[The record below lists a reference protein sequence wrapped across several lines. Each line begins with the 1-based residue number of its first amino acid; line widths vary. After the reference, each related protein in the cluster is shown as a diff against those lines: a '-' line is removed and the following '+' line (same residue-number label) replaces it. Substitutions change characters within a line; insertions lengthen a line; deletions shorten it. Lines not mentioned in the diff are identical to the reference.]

1 MENNLSSAE
10 DLKTIRKIMEE
21 STRFLSLSGLSGV
34 FLGLFAIG
42 GALIARFLVFNNE
55 IISND
60 NYFNILPVQETEA
73 LKLKMVIIAASVL
86 LLSMVTAIA
95 FSIRKAKR
103 SGVSLWT
110 PVSKR
115 LYASLFL
122 PLLAGGV
129 FALILLF
136 QNHIQ
141 LIIPVFLLFYGLGL
155 ISAGKFTYGEIFYLG
170 ILEIIAGLAAALFP
184 AQGLIFWI
192 IGFGI
197 LHIVYGLFMYRKYE
211 S

>member
-60 NYFNILPVQETEA
+60 NYFNILPGQETEA